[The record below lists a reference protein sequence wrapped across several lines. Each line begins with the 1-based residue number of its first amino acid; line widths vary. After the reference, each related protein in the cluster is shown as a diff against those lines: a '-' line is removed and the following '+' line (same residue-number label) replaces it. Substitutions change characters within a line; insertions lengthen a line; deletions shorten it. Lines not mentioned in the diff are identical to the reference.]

1 MRPSSNVRAA
11 MSLALLLLL
20 AASVRTGSAAEA
32 RTAPAGKG
40 MHYVYLIRHG
50 FYDLDTTTTD
60 EITHS
65 ALNAL
70 GHRQARL
77 VGARLAKLPVRFHSL
92 VSSNYLRAR
101 ETADEISKAMRMPVQ
116 VDTLIHEC
124 TPTADRPDW
133 MKNHTA
139 EEIALCDSN
148 VSAAWRK
155 YFGPTPD
162 ADTHDVLVCHGNV
175 TRWFVSRAIALDT
188 SHWSRFDIG
197 NCSITVIAV
206 RPDGVSRLV
215 TYSDVGHIPVP
226 LQTWSGPGGGW
237 KVPAK

>member
-1 MRPSSNVRAA
+1 MHHSTNLRATL
-11 MSLALLLLL
+11 SLALLLVL
-20 AASVRTGSAAEA
+20 ALPARPGFAADVPPASG
-32 RTAPAGKG
+32 GKG
-40 MHYVYLIRHG
+40 LHYVYLIRHG
-50 FYDLDTTTTD
+50 YYDRDTTSED
-60 EITHS
+60 DRTHS

-70 GHRQARL
+70 GHRQARI
-77 VGARLAKLPVRFHSL
+77 VGARLAKLPVHFRSL
-92 VSSNYLRAR
+92 VSSDFLRAR
-101 ETADEISKAMRMPVQ
+101 ETAAEMAKLMHMPVQ
-116 VDTLIHEC
+116 EDSLIHEC

-148 VSAAWRK
+148 VNAAWRK
-155 YFGPTPD
+155 YFTPTPD

-175 TRWFVSRAIALDT
+175 IRWFVSKAISLDT
-188 SHWSRFDIG
+188 THWSRFDIG

-206 RPDGVSRLV
+206 RPDGVARLV
-215 TYSDVGHIPVP
+215 TYSDVGHIPVA